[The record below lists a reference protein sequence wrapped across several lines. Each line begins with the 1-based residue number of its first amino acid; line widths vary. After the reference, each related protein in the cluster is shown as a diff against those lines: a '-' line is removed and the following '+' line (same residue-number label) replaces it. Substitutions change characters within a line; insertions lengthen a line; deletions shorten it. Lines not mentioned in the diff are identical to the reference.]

1 MKIKQIAA
9 IKTGYP
15 FRGKIEESI
24 SSNVVAVQMK
34 DTSPT
39 TGVSWETCVK
49 TQLEGKREPYFLMAG
64 DILFAARGN
73 SNYSTLIDEHI
84 GNNQAVASPH
94 FYIISITQ
102 KNIMPE
108 YLVWFLNQTPC
119 QRYFDSSSEGTL
131 TKSIRRSVLEE
142 TKVAIPELKKQ
153 HAIIELAKALNNE
166 QQLIQRLIQNG
177 EILMS
182 AIANDLMNNI

>member
-15 FRGKIEESI
+15 FRGKIEESVG
-24 SSNVVAVQMK
+24 SDVVAVQMK
-34 DTSPT
+34 DASPT
-39 TGVSWETCVK
+39 MGVSWETCVK
-49 TQLEGKREPYFLMAG
+49 TQLEGKREPDFLVAG

-73 SNYSTLIDEHI
+73 KNYSTLIDERI
-84 GNNQAVASPH
+84 ARGRAVASPH

-102 KNIMPE
+102 KNIIPE
-108 YLVWFLNQTPC
+108 YLVWFLNQAPC

-142 TKVAIPELKKQ
+142 TKIAIPELKKQ
-153 HAIIELAKALNNE
+153 HAIIELAKTLIDE
-166 QQLIQRLIQNG
+166 QQLIQQLIQNG
-177 EILMS
+177 EALMS
-182 AIANDLMNNI
+182 TIANDLMNDI